1 VNLPFAYYSSGV
13 KKRCTGCSAESSCR
27 PRRMHANRVEATNM
41 ALCYLNNLL
50 TRPNINTIPKQIVL
64 NTNVQAPRTAFT
76 RIFLHQ
82 CLIFF
87 FSRAP
92 PLQAYK
98 TSSIFGGGRHC
109 QNDSSGSFEW
119 RMRNHMIVVVDRLF
133 MCVPYITTSIVITTS
148 GLLDIFAYKMAAQ
161 R

>member
-1 VNLPFAYYSSGV
+1 MPTTKDACKQGRSNQYGSVLFEQSLDSAQYKYYTKTNSS
-13 KKRCTGCSAESSCR
+13 KYQR
-27 PRRMHANRVEATNM
+27 PSPTHCFYANF
-41 ALCYLNNLL
+41 L
-50 TRPNINTIPKQIVL
+50 TPV
-64 NTNVQAPRTAFT
+64 FD
-76 RIFLHQ
+76 
-82 CLIFF
+82 FF